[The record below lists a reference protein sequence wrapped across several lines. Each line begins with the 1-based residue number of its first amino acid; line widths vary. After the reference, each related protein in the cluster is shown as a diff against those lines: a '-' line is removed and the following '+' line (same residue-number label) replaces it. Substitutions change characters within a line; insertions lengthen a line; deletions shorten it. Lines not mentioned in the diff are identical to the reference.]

1 MRHAEMSDE
10 ELVRCAQKG
19 DDEAFGELVRR
30 HHENTNR
37 LCLKMLGAPE
47 DAEDHAQEALV
58 KAYQALSNFRQNSR
72 FSTWLY
78 RIAVNVCLGTLRK
91 RKLKTVSLDRPVD
104 LGDGSVSRDVAD
116 ESPDPSANLM
126 AEELHTL
133 VRREVERLSEK
144 NRMVFDLRV
153 NQHLSTDDT
162 AAVLGVSTSCV
173 KSRLHRARGTL
184 REGLADYIE
193 AE

>member
-1 MRHAEMSDE
+1 LSD
-10 ELVRCAQKG
+10 
-19 DDEAFGELVRR
+19 
-30 HHENTNR
+30 
-37 LCLKMLGAPE
+37 
-47 DAEDHAQEALV
+47 
-58 KAYQALSNFRQNSR
+58 FRQNSR

-91 RKLKTVSLDRPVD
+91 RKLKTVSLDCPVD

-116 ESPDPSANLM
+116 ASPDPGAHLV
-126 AEELHTL
+126 AEELQEL
-133 VRREVERLSEK
+133 VRSQVAQLSDR

-173 KSRLHRARGTL
+173 KSRLHRARGSL
-184 REGLADYIE
+184 REGLADYLG

>member
-1 MRHAEMSDE
+1 
-10 ELVRCAQKG
+10 
-19 DDEAFGELVRR
+19 
-30 HHENTNR
+30 
-37 LCLKMLGAPE
+37 MLGTPE

-58 KAYQALSNFRQNSR
+58 KAYQALPNFRQNAR

-91 RKLKTVSLDRPVD
+91 RRLKTVSLDRPVD
-104 LGDGSVSRDVAD
+104 LGDGSVTRDVAD
-116 ESPDPSANLM
+116 DTPDPGTTLM
-126 AEELHTL
+126 ADELRSL
-133 VRREVERLSEK
+133 VAGKVAQLSEK

-173 KSRLHRARGTL
+173 KSRLHRARGSL
-184 REGLADYIE
+184 REELSDYFG
-193 AE
+193 AA